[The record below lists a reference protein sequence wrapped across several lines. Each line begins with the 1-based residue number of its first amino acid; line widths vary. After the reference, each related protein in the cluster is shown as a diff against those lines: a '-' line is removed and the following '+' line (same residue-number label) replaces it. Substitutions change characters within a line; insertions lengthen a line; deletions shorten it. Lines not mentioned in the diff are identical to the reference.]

1 MAVRSITVLG
11 GGVAGM
17 ASALLLARDGH
28 RVVLLEQDEV
38 SLGEATDSPAWER
51 PGVPHF
57 LQPHAMIPRGC
68 LELARNFPD
77 VLQSLL
83 DNGANDIDVRPKIS
97 GPPKPGDEE
106 LRYLGV
112 RRPLF
117 EWALRRAVL
126 NEPGI
131 ELKCQTVKGLDVG
144 TDIVVDALG
153 RHSPV
158 GGWLNRPSPESK
170 ECGVAYYSR
179 YYRVRAGCSL
189 PDGPWALGP
198 RGDLGYLGFGTFPG
212 DNGTF
217 ATLLS
222 VPSGRP
228 EWKVLRQVASFEAAV
243 AQIPMARIWAD
254 PDLAEPLTG
263 VLPMAGLRNS
273 LQVGPESPGVFTIG
287 DALSHTDPTL
297 AHGLVFGLIHAH
309 ALTVA
314 LREHADVA
322 EAQAA
327 FTAKTT
333 PAQRERYELASAMG
347 EQRRRMWIGEDV
359 DLSRH
364 DGDYALFSFVAA
376 GAVGRV
382 EPDVLRMFLRRIGLL
397 DSTSVL
403 DDDLALKVHIGEVFR
418 SMMATPRPPSG
429 PSREEMLAIIE
440 AAAQPG

>member
-1 MAVRSITVLG
+1 MAARSIAVLG

-28 RVVLLEQDEV
+28 RVLLLEQDDV
-38 SLGEATDSPAWER
+38 SVSQSGDSPGWER
-51 PGVPHF
+51 TGVPHF

-68 LELARNFPD
+68 LELARHFPD

-83 DNGANDIDVRPKIS
+83 DNGANEIDVRPKIA
-97 GPPKPGDEE
+97 GPAKPGDEE

-112 RRPLF
+112 RRPVL

-126 NEPGI
+126 NEPGVEVRRELI
-131 ELKCQTVKGLDVG
+131 EGLEHG
-144 TDIVVDALG
+144 TDVVVDALG
-153 RHSPV
+153 KRSPV
-158 GGWLNRPSPESK
+158 GGWVNRPAPESK

-179 YYRVRAGCSL
+179 YYRVRPGCSL
-189 PDGPWALGP
+189 PDGPWGLGP

-228 EWKVLRQVASFEAAV
+228 EWKVLRDAPAFEAAV
-243 AQIPMARIWAD
+243 ARIPMARIWSD

-273 LQVGPESPGVFTIG
+273 LQVGPESPGVFTVG

-309 ALTVA
+309 ELTVA
-314 LREHADVA
+314 LREHTEVAD
-322 EAQAA
+322 AQAA
-327 FTAKTT
+327 FTAATA

-347 EQRRRMWIGEDV
+347 EQRRRMWVGEDV

-376 GAVGRV
+376 GAVGQV

-403 DDDLALKVHIGEVFR
+403 DDDLALRVHIQDVFR

-440 AAAQPG
+440 AAT